1 MVRVLRHSFHPAL
14 MIVLAGTLFAGCKP
28 ALHVDTA
35 QRGYLVPPAGTISV
49 YQLAGRLR
57 LRVEQ
62 SSRALATLYNRHN
75 RVRIFS
81 GDPGLVSVNGRI
93 VKTGTAAV
101 PVGGV
106 LFVPPAIQRD
116 VRLALRD
123 GKGAGSS
130 RSTRTKPPRI
140 EGLVFIDAGHGGKD
154 TGAIGVNGMLEKSVN
169 LSVASRMASLLK
181 RRGVDARLTRADDT
195 FVGLDNR
202 ADLAN
207 RLQCRLFVSIHA
219 NSFTKDRTVRG
230 FDVFVANS
238 ASAKSV
244 AAAKAIGKRLADMG
258 VPEHGKQP
266 KHAAFRVLVRT
277 TRPAVLVEMG
287 FLSNRAEAAKLQTVR
302 YRRRLAA
309 AIAAGVADFLA
320 Q

>member
-1 MVRVLRHSFHPAL
+1 MVRVLRHSFQPAL
-14 MIVLAGTLFAGCKP
+14 MIVLAGTLLAGC
-28 ALHVDTA
+28 
-35 QRGYLVPPAGTISV
+35 QRGLHLATAERVHLVPPAGTISV

-62 SSRALATLYNRHN
+62 SSSALATLYNRHN

-81 GDPGLVSVNGRI
+81 GDPGRISVNGRI

-106 LFVPPAIQRD
+106 LFVPRAIERD
-116 VRLALRD
+116 LRLALRD
-123 GKGAGSS
+123 GRGARSS
-130 RSTRTKPPRI
+130 PPTPAARPRV
-140 EGLVFIDAGHGGKD
+140 EGLVLIDAGHGGKD
-154 TGAIGVNGMLEKSVN
+154 TGAIGVNGMVEKSVN
-169 LSVASRMASLLK
+169 LSVALRTASLLR
-181 RRGVDARLTRADDT
+181 RRGVDARMTRADDT
-195 FVGLDNR
+195 FIELDNR

-207 RLQCRLFVSIHA
+207 RLQCKLFVSIHS

-238 ASAKSV
+238 ASARSV

-266 KHAAFRVLVRT
+266 KHAAFRVLVRST
-277 TRPAVLVEMG
+277 CPAVLVEMG
-287 FLSNRAEAAKLQTVR
+287 FLSNRSEAAKLRTIS

-309 AIAAGVADFLA
+309 AIANGVTDFLA